1 MKIKS
6 LELRKV
12 FLPYLSPFRTSG
24 WVEDGNHA
32 VLVKVISDEITGWG
46 EAPVGLEPWYNE
58 ETTST
63 AWAIMTENLSPILL
77 ENEIN
82 SPEDV
87 DKLFEPVRGNKIAR
101 AGMEFAVWD
110 WFGKKTNRSLSSML
124 GGTYKKVPVGVSIGI
139 QDSLDQLLKL
149 VTHYITDGYRRVK
162 IKIQPGWDIEPVIA
176 IRQKFPEILLQVD
189 ANSIYTLANAE
200 NLAKLDGHNLL
211 LIEQPLAHDDIYEHS
226 LLQKKLK
233 TPLCLDESIVSPEHA
248 KWAIEMNACKIINIK
263 PSRVGGLTPAK
274 KIHDMA
280 HNINMP
286 VWCGGMLE
294 TGIGRAINVA
304 LASLPGFS
312 LPGDISANNRYFKK
326 DIVQNPFTLN
336 NDGTLTVPTTPG
348 HGAIVDEKY
357 LDEITI
363 EKIVL
368 D

>member
-32 VLVKVISDEITGWG
+32 VLVKIVSDYISGWG

-82 SPEDV
+82 SPADV
-87 DKLFEPVRGNKIAR
+87 DKLFAPVRGNKIAR

-110 WFGKKTNRSLSSML
+110 WFGKKKGLSLSSML
-124 GGTYKKVPVGVSIGI
+124 GGVYKKVPVGVSIGI

-149 VTHYITDGYRRVK
+149 VTRYTAEGYRRIK
-162 IKIQPGWDIEPVIA
+162 IKIQPGWDIEPVKA

-189 ANSIYTLANAE
+189 ANSIYSLEDADK
-200 NLAKLDGHNLL
+200 LAKLDGNNLL

-263 PSRVGGLTPAK
+263 PSRVGGLLAAK

-280 HNINMP
+280 HEINMP

-312 LPGDISANNRYFKK
+312 LPGDISANNRYFKR
-326 DIVQNPFTLN
+326 DIVKNPFNLN
-336 NDGTLTVPTTPG
+336 SDGTLTVPSSSG
-348 HGAIVDEKY
+348 HGAIIDEDY
-357 LDEITI
+357 LDEVTI
-363 EKIVL
+363 EKIILV
-368 D
+368 

>member
-1 MKIKS
+1 MKFVN
-6 LELRKV
+6 LELRKI
-12 FLPYLSPFRTSG
+12 FLPYLAPFRTSG

-32 VLVKVISDEITGWG
+32 IIVKVNSDGISGWG

-63 AWAIMTENLSPILL
+63 AWAVMTENLTPVIL

-82 SPEDV
+82 SPEDI
-87 DKLFEPVRGNKIAR
+87 DRLFAPIRGNKIAR
-101 AGMEFAVWD
+101 AGIEFAVWD
-110 WFGKKTNRSLSSML
+110 WFGKKNNCSLSAML
-124 GGTYKKVPVGVSIGI
+124 GGVYKKVPVGVSIGI
-139 QDSLDQLLKL
+139 QDSLEQLLKL
-149 VTHYITDGYRRVK
+149 TAHYITEGYRRIK
-162 IKIQPGWDIEPVIA
+162 IKIQPGWDIEPVKA
-176 IRQKFPEILLQVD
+176 IRNKFPEILLQVD
-189 ANSIYTLANAE
+189 ANSIYSLADAE
-200 NLAKLDGHNLL
+200 SLSRLDGHNLL

-226 LLQKKLK
+226 LLQKKIK
-233 TPLCLDESIVSPEHA
+233 TPICLDESIISPEHA
-248 KWAIEMNACKIINIK
+248 KWAIGMNACKIINIK
-263 PSRVGGLTPAK
+263 PSRVGGLFSAK

-280 HNINMP
+280 NQINMP

-326 DIVQNPFTLN
+326 DIVKNPFALN
-336 NDGTLTVPTTPG
+336 SDGTLTVPAVPG
-348 HGAIVDEKY
+348 HGAIVDEQF

-363 EKIVL
+363 EKIIL

>member
-6 LELRKV
+6 IELRKV

-32 VLVKVISDEITGWG
+32 IIVKILSEDIPGWG

-77 ENEIN
+77 ENEIE

-87 DKLFEPVRGNKIAR
+87 SRLFAPVRGNKIAR

-110 WFGKKTNRSLSSML
+110 LFGKKTGKSLSSML
-124 GGTYKKVPVGVSIGI
+124 GGVYKKVPVGVSIGI
-139 QDSLDQLLKL
+139 QDSIEQLLKL
-149 VTHYITDGYRRVK
+149 ITNYTSEGYRRIK
-162 IKIQPGWDIEPVIA
+162 IKIQPGWDIEPVKA
-176 IRQKFPEILLQVD
+176 IRKRFPEILLQVD
-189 ANSIYTLANAE
+189 ANSIYSLADAE
-200 NLAKLDGHNLL
+200 NLSKLDGNNLL

-226 LLQKKLK
+226 ILQKKLT
-233 TPLCLDESIVSPEHA
+233 TPICLDESIVSPEHA
-248 KWAIEMNACKIINIK
+248 KWAIEMNACRIINIK
-263 PSRVGGLTPAK
+263 PSRVGGLSPAK
-274 KIHDMA
+274 EIHDMA
-280 HNINMP
+280 HKINMP

-312 LPGDISANNRYFKK
+312 LPGDISANSRYFKR
-326 DIVQNPFTLN
+326 DIVTNPFTLN
-336 NDGTLTVPTTPG
+336 SDGTLTVPATAG
-348 HGAIVDEKY
+348 HGAVIDSAY
-357 LDEITI
+357 LDEVTI
-363 EKIVL
+363 EKVIL

>member
-6 LELRKV
+6 LELRKI
-12 FLPYLSPFRTSG
+12 FLPFLSPFRTSG
-24 WVEDGNHA
+24 WIEDGNHA
-32 VLVKVISDEITGWG
+32 ILVKVVSDDISGWG

-63 AWAIMTENLSPILL
+63 AWAIMTENLAPILL

-82 SPEDV
+82 SPGEIDR
-87 DKLFEPVRGNKIAR
+87 LFSPVRGNKIAR

-124 GGTYKKVPVGVSIGI
+124 GGIYKKVPVGVSIGI
-139 QDSLDQLLKL
+139 QDSIEQLLKL
-149 VTHYITDGYRRVK
+149 VTHYTAEGYRRIK
-162 IKIQPGWDIEPVIA
+162 IKIKPGWDIEPVKA
-176 IRQKFPEILLQVD
+176 IRQKFPELLLQAD
-189 ANSIYTLANAE
+189 ANSIYSLDDAE
-200 NLAKLDGHNLL
+200 HLAKLDGNNLL
-211 LIEQPLAHDDIYEHS
+211 LIEQPLSPDDIYEHS

-233 TPLCLDESIVSPEHA
+233 TPLCLDESITSPQHA

-263 PSRVGGLTPAK
+263 PSRVGGLLPAK

-280 HNINMP
+280 HERNMP

-326 DIVQNPFTLN
+326 DIVKNPFSLN
-336 NDGTLTVPTTPG
+336 SDGTLTVPAVPG
-348 HGAIVDEKY
+348 HGAIIDNARLEEV
-357 LDEITI
+357 TI